1 MRNFFVLI
9 SFTVQDLLGQG
20 SEIEFVTIQPGEFVM
35 GCSPKDPT
43 YLPDG
48 TVSACPAEAQ
58 PAHRVR
64 ITKAFEIGKYEVT
77 QAQWEAVMGNNPSN
91 FKGPTN
97 PVEQVSWEDVHEFL
111 RRLSAR
117 GDGYRYRLPT
127 EAEWEY
133 AARAGADGLYAG
145 PSLAA
150 MAWYGVGGENLLK
163 SKGSTH
169 PVGQKQPNAW
179 GLYDVHGNVA
189 ERVEDWYSAS
199 YYKTSPQDDPTGPAS
214 GGVHVARGGSWY
226 SNASYVR
233 LSNRYQTVAV
243 LSRRDVGFRC
253 VREAV
258 R

>member
-1 MRNFFVLI
+1 MRDFFVLI
-9 SFTVQDLLGQG
+9 SITVQVLLAQG
-20 SEIEFVTIQPGEFVM
+20 SEIEFVTIKPGEFVM
-35 GCSPKDPT
+35 GCSPKDPI

-48 TVSACPAEAQ
+48 TVSACPVEAQ

-64 ITKAFEIGKYEVT
+64 ITKAFDIGKYEVT
-77 QAQWEAVMGNNPSN
+77 QAQWEAVMGNNPSY
-91 FKGPTN
+91 FKGPEN

-111 RRLSAR
+111 SRLNAR

-133 AARAGADGLYAG
+133 AARAGAEGLYAG
-145 PSLAA
+145 PSLAP
-150 MAWYGVGGENLLK
+150 MAWYGVGGANLLQ

-199 YYKTSPQDDPTGPAS
+199 YYKTSPLADPPGPSS
-214 GGVHVARGGSWY
+214 GEIHVARGGSWY

-233 LSNRYQTVAV
+233 LSNRYQTAAV